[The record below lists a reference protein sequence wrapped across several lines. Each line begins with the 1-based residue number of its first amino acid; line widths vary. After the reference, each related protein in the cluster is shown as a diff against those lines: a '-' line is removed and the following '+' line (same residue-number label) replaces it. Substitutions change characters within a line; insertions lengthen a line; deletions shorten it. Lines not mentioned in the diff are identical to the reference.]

1 MQPNTSMNYTLHKT
15 ILKVENLGLTIDEKI
30 ILRDIN
36 LVIKDIQRPGVK
48 QGQVV
53 SLVGRSGIGKTQ
65 LFKTLAG
72 LQHPTTGNIYIG
84 EDLHPVKA
92 GEVGI
97 VPQNYILFKHR
108 TIFENLAIGLKNSGI
123 KCSEKEQDGIIR
135 EFCQL
140 FDITDQLKK
149 YPIQLSGGQR
159 QRVSI
164 IQQLLAGNQFILLD
178 EPFSGLDLLVI
189 EKVVQLLVQVSHL
202 NELNTLILVSHDILN
217 SIAISDSV
225 YILSSEIGKPGATF
239 TKSFDLCQ
247 MGLAWDPDIRKKK
260 EFISLIEEVKHL
272 I

>member
-1 MQPNTSMNYTLHKT
+1 MNYTIHKT
-15 ILKVENLGLTIDEKI
+15 ILKAENLGLTIEDKV

-36 LVIKDIQRPGVK
+36 FEIKDIHRPGVQ

-53 SLVGRSGIGKTQ
+53 SLVGRSGVGKTQ

-72 LQHPTTGNIYIG
+72 LQKPTTGSIYIG

-108 TIFENLAIGLKNSGI
+108 TIFENLALGLKNSGR
-123 KCSEKEQDGIIR
+123 KLSEEEQRCIIH

-140 FDITDQLKK
+140 FDISDQLKK

-178 EPFSGLDLLVI
+178 EPFSGLDLVVV
-189 EKVVQLLVQVSHL
+189 EKVIQLLIQVSLL

-239 TKSFDLCQ
+239 TRSFDLCK
-247 MGLAWDPDIRKKK
+247 MGLAWDPEIRRKR
-260 EFISLIEEVKHL
+260 EFIDLIEDVKHL